1 MEPCK
6 PMLGN
11 FVNIYEND
19 SKKAKTES
27 GGIHR
32 PLHLNPV
39 FYEDDSSKAPK
50 KVSREKRRAAKRL
63 LDDADLMEEE
73 DLPVEIYF
81 GSSNSDRKFVAKLR
95 ERERYE
101 EENFTR
107 VPLSKKERLM
117 QKRME
122 RGEFLDT
129 STRMDYIRKLLES
142 SDDEEEIQLSR
153 AINKKK
159 KHKRPKRGKGGKK
172 FGKRKR

>member
-142 SDDEEEIQLSR
+142 VSLLFYLVSLTTYCNQVSSVYFSVGR
-153 AINKKK
+153 
-159 KHKRPKRGKGGKK
+159 
-172 FGKRKR
+172 